1 MTVFIFSNEAVIQKA
16 LASREAAQARQD
28 WDRWLPHASEVSVE
42 VYAALR
48 PLPAYRHW
56 D

>member
-1 MTVFIFSNEAVIQKA
+1 MTVFTLSSDAVIQKA

-28 WDRWLPHASEVSVE
+28 WERWLPHVSEVSVE
-42 VYAALR
+42 VYAPLR

-56 D
+56 N